1 MRTDSDSDLGRAS
14 EPRLVVTVAHRFL
27 AWPYSPWVVAPVA
40 LLLLWLF
47 EAAIHTRFY
56 PETGFLTQLF
66 RVDAHEA
73 WMRFL
78 VGATTLLAAAG
89 SSVGL
94 RERTRRELEATQH
107 ERELA
112 DATTWAALKESE
124 SRTRLSERLHE
135 GVGQELAAA
144 RLFLASVS
152 RVDIEGE
159 AAVALASVE
168 RILDRSITECREI
181 AQELSPPVLDEFG
194 LAPALEVLAKRV
206 SRTTGKPV
214 RVHVATPQVA
224 HLRRD
229 ALVTAFH
236 VITALLEEAVTCRET
251 SSVLMFLT
259 KDGPDVVVSLEWD
272 GCGEPE
278 TAHAR
283 ARLDGVGGSLVAHRV
298 GEGASVQVRVPAA
311 A

>member
-1 MRTDSDSDLGRAS
+1 MTA
-14 EPRLVVTVAHRFL
+14 AYRFL
-27 AWPYSPWVVAPVA
+27 ASPYSPWVVTPVV
-40 LLLLWLF
+40 LLLLWLL

-56 PETGFLTQLF
+56 PETGFLAQLF

-94 RERTRRELEATQH
+94 RERERRELEAARH

-124 SRTRLSERLHE
+124 SRSRLSERLHE
-135 GVGQELAAA
+135 GLSQELAAA

-168 RILDRSITECREI
+168 RILDRAIAECREM
-181 AQELSPPVLDEFG
+181 AQELSPPALDEFG
-194 LAPALEVLAKRV
+194 LVPALEVLAKRV

-214 RVHVATPQVA
+214 YIHVADAQAV
-224 HLRRD
+224 HLHREV
-229 ALVTAFH
+229 LMTAFH
-236 VITALLEEAVTCRET
+236 VITALLEEAVACRET
-251 SSVLMFLT
+251 SSALVFLM

-283 ARLDGVGGSLVAHRV
+283 TCLDRVGGSLVAHRV
-298 GEGASVQVRVPAA
+298 GEGASVQVRIPAA